1 MEEKIP
7 INQTIPE
14 TDVHQAVTEPEK
26 SVAMHNSC
34 LMSSLSIYLSIYL
47 YIYLSVAVAVAQ
59 TLQHLQ

>member
-47 YIYLSVAVAVAQ
+47 TYFCTPAD
-59 TLQHLQ
+59 